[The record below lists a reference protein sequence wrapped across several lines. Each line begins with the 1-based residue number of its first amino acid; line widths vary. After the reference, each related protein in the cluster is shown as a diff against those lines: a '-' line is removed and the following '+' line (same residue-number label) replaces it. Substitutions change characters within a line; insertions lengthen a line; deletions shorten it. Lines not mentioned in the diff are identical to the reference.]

1 MTMHMKKML
10 MALTV
15 ITSAV
20 LTACGGG
27 SSGSFNSSFEK
38 EFTFGTQTYI
48 CRSEKA
54 ANACGSA
61 SRDCSACDLKTPSSN
76 VITAI
81 CTQPVANTHKVTTA
95 GCVLK
100 LTNDTQTGICTSEG
114 LRLLSG
120 SSRTKEEVNQGAL
133 FTNGSLK
140 ITLANNVTETI
151 TCN

>member
-1 MTMHMKKML
+1 MKKILFPVLIGMI
-10 MALTV
+10 ALL
-15 ITSAV
+15 S
-20 LTACGGG
+20 ACGGG
-27 SSGSFNSSFEK
+27 GGSNVDSSYSKTIIQNGV
-38 EFTFGTQTYI
+38 TYE
-48 CRSEKA
+48 CKSENA

-61 SRDCSACDLKTPSSN
+61 SRDCSACDLKTPSTN

-120 SSRTKEEVNQGAL
+120 SNRTKEEVNQGAL